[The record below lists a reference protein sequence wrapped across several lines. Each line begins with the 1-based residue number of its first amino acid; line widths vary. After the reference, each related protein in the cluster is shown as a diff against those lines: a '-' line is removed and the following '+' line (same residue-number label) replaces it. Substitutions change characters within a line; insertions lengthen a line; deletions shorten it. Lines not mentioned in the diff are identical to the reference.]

1 MPGLGS
7 VLTIANHRLE
17 NYFNSQELGAGPR
30 IALGTEDYES
40 AMILF
45 HYPAVNGSGGKAR
58 TCDPRFNRP
67 LLYQLSYTGILNGG
81 D

>member
-1 MPGLGS
+1 MHKVKQFKVNAKTLPGLGS

-17 NYFNSQELGAGPR
+17 NYFNSQDLGAGPR

-45 HYPAVNGSGGKAR
+45 HYPAIIGSSSVFF
-58 TCDPRFNRP
+58 D
-67 LLYQLSYTGILNGG
+67 
-81 D
+81 